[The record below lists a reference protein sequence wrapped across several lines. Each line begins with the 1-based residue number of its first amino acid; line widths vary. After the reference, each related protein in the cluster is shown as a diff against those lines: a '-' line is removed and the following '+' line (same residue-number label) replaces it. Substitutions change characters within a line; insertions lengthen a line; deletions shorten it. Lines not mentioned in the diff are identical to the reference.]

1 MAENFE
7 GTGMYVPLVY
17 RWKDL
22 DEQDLIKFLFGE
34 IWIQN
39 VRDVDFKSDFQD
51 SKKFP
56 KKTRFWKKKSKSRTW
71 QHLGPMAQ
79 QATLSIKDE
88 VMEESA
94 PKDPENLEGNVAI
107 TSRNVR
113 LKVILNDRKCEPL
126 FWYQLKW
133 IFGGGGGAGV

>member
-1 MAENFE
+1 MA
-7 GTGMYVPLVY
+7 
-17 RWKDL
+17 
-22 DEQDLIKFLFGE
+22 
-34 IWIQN
+34 
-39 VRDVDFKSDFQD
+39 
-51 SKKFP
+51 
-56 KKTRFWKKKSKSRTW
+56 
-71 QHLGPMAQ
+71 PMAQ

-94 PKDPENLEGNVAI
+94 PKDPENLDGNVAI

-133 IFGGGGGAGV
+133 IFGGRGGVIWLGIHPHVNERNGVR